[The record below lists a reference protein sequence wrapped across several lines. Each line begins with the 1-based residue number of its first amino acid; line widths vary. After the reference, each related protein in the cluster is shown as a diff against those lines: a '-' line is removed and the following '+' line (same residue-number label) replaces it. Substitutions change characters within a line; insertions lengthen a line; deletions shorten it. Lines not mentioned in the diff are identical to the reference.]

1 MKSQPPALLPVTQK
15 RLLLSI
21 VPFSDNLCFHEPLC
35 TFFPTQMMVCGTH
48 SSACVFSLNEEAWRG
63 LHQCSY
69 SCLLLLMATYYSIAW
84 MYHRLSSGPLLACLP
99 SRTMPWTPQMTGVLP
114 CLCSPSPTRE
124 KFTQTALPNLPYSWV
139 GPCDRILVIGYKQMH
154 MWQFLGTFLKRKQM
168 DSLYLLHL

>member
-1 MKSQPPALLPVTQK
+1 MFSRASLHIFPNSDDGLWHSLLCL
-15 RLLLSI
+15 R
-21 VPFSDNLCFHEPLC
+21 
-35 TFFPTQMMVCGTH
+35 FFT
-48 SSACVFSLNEEAWRG
+48 ERRG
-63 LHQCSY
+63 LERAYQCSY

-124 KFTQTALPNLPYSWV
+124 KFTQAALPNLPYSWV
-139 GPCDRILVIGYKQMH
+139 GPCDRTLVIGYKQMH